1 MLGIKKT
8 IKLWLFKAKW
18 RKLNKHNFTIANT
31 NFPEKNVIIGKKTY
45 GELNIYLGENLKRHL
60 IIGHFCSIA
69 PDVKFIIN
77 PHNYHF
83 FSSWPFQR
91 YEYDEF
97 NYEWEKKL
105 DIVVEDDVW
114 IGQGAIIL
122 GGAKLRKGCIVGA
135 GSVVSGEVPEY
146 AIFAGGK
153 IIKFRFPPEICKKLS
168 KIDYNTFDEKL
179 IRRIKGWHKIEIT
192 EENVE
197 DFLTLVPTLR

>member
-1 MLGIKKT
+1 MDWT
-8 IKLWLFKAKW
+8 
-18 RKLNKHNFTIANT
+18 RSYNF
-31 NFPEKNVIIGKKTY
+31 
-45 GELNIYLGENLKRHL
+45 
-60 IIGHFCSIA
+60 
-69 PDVKFIIN
+69 
-77 PHNYHF
+77 
-83 FSSWPFQR
+83 
-91 YEYDEF
+91 
-97 NYEWEKKL
+97 
-105 DIVVEDDVW
+105 
-114 IGQGAIIL
+114 